1 MAQAFPGSFQTIFQS
16 FFFTSSG
23 KKSTRGVFRGKGV
36 RKDQTFQ
43 NHNFINNA
51 QLTFKGRTL
60 LNLFFFETLKTL
72 RCLMQLWRDRRA
84 SRIELGKKSIM
95 EKISHLKMP
104 HLPRVDEWRTVAQVP
119 QQLRQT
125 SPWSLPLGG
134 SQVMCYKKYIIMLI
148 FFSFNWWILVKSSS
162 PFDISFP
169 S

>member
-1 MAQAFPGSFQTIFQS
+1 
-16 FFFTSSG
+16 
-23 KKSTRGVFRGKGV
+23 
-36 RKDQTFQ
+36 
-43 NHNFINNA
+43 
-51 QLTFKGRTL
+51 
-60 LNLFFFETLKTL
+60 
-72 RCLMQLWRDRRA
+72 MQLWRDRRA

-148 FFSFNWWILVKSSS
+148 FFSFNGWIFVKSSS
-162 PFDISFP
+162 PFDISSLLASYLNLPPKRSGSLDNYYMNVWILKSIFLLP
-169 S
+169 YNTKISIIKDYLTNTVEPRGGNL